1 MKHSHFILTGIL
13 VSVLSACMTDAH
25 HYTQNAQKIIS
36 AVNTQY
42 PAVANTLVFIDAPE
56 GYIARYFDN
65 DAVEDNVDT
74 GKVAAII
81 SSLAVKTNTVVVAGE
96 DEKLTATTLAKALST
111 GKDKINGSKAIV
123 IGAKGMQDK
132 NYQKVLTDL
141 ATASGVALEFID
153 NPI

>member
-1 MKHSHFILTGIL
+1 MKYSHFVLTGIL
-13 VSVLSACMTDAH
+13 LSALSACMTDAH
-25 HYTQNAQKIIS
+25 HYAQNSQKIVS

-56 GYIARYFDN
+56 GSIARYFDN
-65 DAVEDNVDT
+65 DTVEDNVDT

-81 SSLAVKTNTVVVAGE
+81 SSLALKTNTVVVAGE
-96 DEKLTATTLAKALST
+96 DEKLTVTTLTKALST

-123 IGAKGMQDK
+123 IGAKES
-132 NYQKVLTDL
+132 QKVLTDL
-141 ATASGVALEFID
+141 ASASGVTLEFID

>member
-56 GYIARYFDN
+56 GTIARYFDN

-123 IGAKGMQDK
+123 IGAKGIQNKTDRK
-132 NYQKVLTDL
+132 TLADL

>member
-1 MKHSHFILTGIL
+1 MKLSHFILTGIL
-13 VSVLSACMTDAH
+13 VSALSACMTDAH
-25 HYTQNAQKIIS
+25 HYTQNAQKIVS
-36 AVNTQY
+36 AVNTKY

-65 DAVEDNVDT
+65 AAVEDSVDT

-81 SSLAVKTNTVVVAGE
+81 SSLALKTSTVVVAGE
-96 DEKLTATTLAKALST
+96 DEKLTATTLARALST

-123 IGAKGMQDK
+123 IGAKES
-132 NYQKVLTDL
+132 QKSLADL

>member
-123 IGAKGMQDK
+123 IGAKES
-132 NYQKVLTDL
+132 QKTLTDL

>member
-1 MKHSHFILTGIL
+1 MKHSHFVLTGIL
-13 VSVLSACMTDAH
+13 LSALSACMTDAH
-25 HYTQNAQKIIS
+25 HYAQNSQKIVS

-56 GYIARYFDN
+56 GSIARYFDN
-65 DAVEDNVDT
+65 DTVEDNVDT

-81 SSLAVKTNTVVVAGE
+81 SSLALKTNTVVVAGE
-96 DEKLTATTLAKALST
+96 DEKLTATTLTKALST
-111 GKDKINGSKAIV
+111 GKDKINASKAIV
-123 IGAKGMQDK
+123 IDAKES
-132 NYQKVLTDL
+132 QKVLTDL

>member
-1 MKHSHFILTGIL
+1 MKYSHFVLTGIL
-13 VSVLSACMTDAH
+13 LSALSACMTDAH
-25 HYTQNAQKIIS
+25 HYAQNSQKIVS

-56 GYIARYFDN
+56 GSIARYFDN
-65 DAVEDNVDT
+65 DTVEDNVDT

-81 SSLAVKTNTVVVAGE
+81 SSLVLKTNTVVVAGE
-96 DEKLTATTLAKALST
+96 DEKLTATTLTKALST
-111 GKDKINGSKAIV
+111 GKDKINASKAIV
-123 IGAKGMQDK
+123 IDAKES
-132 NYQKVLTDL
+132 QKVLTDL